1 MIVGAGVER
10 ERERERESRLTQWD
24 GRGRAAPGQRPRRAC
39 RALMGRE
46 KVEGS
51 VASSVASSV
60 ATREIKVA
68 GFRLTKS
75 QARLGG
81 YKSKQPTLRNETAR
95 VGLPSRWLPGE
106 ALGATAG
113 ASYACRGIGDCV
125 RHHFTVSPTRPRV
138 LMVHWPSTARWAIA
152 GELCGSVDCSCS
164 QHELAVSMGG
174 RAEVIARAPGP
185 GVDPSG

>member
-1 MIVGAGVER
+1 MK
-10 ERERERESRLTQWD
+10 
-24 GRGRAAPGQRPRRAC
+24 P
-39 RALMGRE
+39 
-46 KVEGS
+46 
-51 VASSVASSV
+51 
-60 ATREIKVA
+60 
-68 GFRLTKS
+68 
-75 QARLGG
+75 
-81 YKSKQPTLRNETAR
+81 AR

-185 GVDPSG
+185 GVDPPGQSGCGMRCMGAWLARGTREGVQERSAVPRSGRRVGERAS